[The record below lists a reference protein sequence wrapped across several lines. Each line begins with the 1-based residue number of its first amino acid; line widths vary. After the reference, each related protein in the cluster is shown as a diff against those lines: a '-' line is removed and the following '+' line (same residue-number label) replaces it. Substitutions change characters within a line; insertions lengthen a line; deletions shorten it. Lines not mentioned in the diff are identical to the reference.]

1 MSTPPRGLSNADLR
15 LLEPKCVRLSR
26 DAFGALRLEIGI
38 EERYEPVRVLRA
50 LPLTDPN
57 RFISF
62 TDDEGAEIGILEDP
76 SRLDPE
82 SRKILEEEIQLV
94 YLRAEV
100 RSIVKVNPRVG
111 LVSWELDTSLG
122 PRTIYLK
129 DRHDIRPLPDGRIIL
144 TDVHGAK
151 YEIPS
156 LDALD
161 DRSRAWLEIEM

>member
-1 MSTPPRGLSNADLR
+1 MSMPPRGLSNADLR
-15 LLEPKCVRLSR
+15 LIDPKCVRLSR
-26 DAFGALRLEIGI
+26 DAFAALRLEVGI
-38 EERYEPVRVLRA
+38 EERYEPMRALRL

-62 TDDEGAEIGILEDP
+62 TDEEGAEIGILEDP
-76 SRLDPE
+76 SRLEPK
-82 SRKILEEEIQLV
+82 SREILNEELNLV
-94 YLRAEV
+94 YLKAEV
-100 RSIVKVNPRVG
+100 RSIVKVNPRMG

-161 DRSRAWLEIEM
+161 D

>member
-1 MSTPPRGLSNADLR
+1 M
-15 LLEPKCVRLSR
+15 
-26 DAFGALRLEIGI
+26 
-38 EERYEPVRVLRA
+38 
-50 LPLTDPN
+50 
-57 RFISF
+57 
-62 TDDEGAEIGILEDP
+62 
-76 SRLDPE
+76 
-82 SRKILEEEIQLV
+82 V